1 MAIISPISNAE
12 FEAWTGD
19 VPAITTQL
27 EVYRRRIRQTRRRR
41 YLAMSALGMGALWVV
56 AALLSYLD
64 LAPAPLT
71 SALLGISLLF
81 PLAAFALETLLR
93 PSLPQTAALLD
104 SALDNKQRIVTSVE
118 LLSTQTQNSK
128 LKTQNFIEVAQ
139 LASTANL
146 LARNDPRTLYPARTP
161 WAHFALGAGLLL
173 LALSLFVFKG
183 IDDAFGTMQPGG
195 TPGNDQ
201 SAAAISS
208 PTAQSG
214 LPDSENTPQP
224 EATPQLEP
232 GSGGEEGS
240 VAESDSGPLDPDEA
254 ARRVEGSRQIQ
265 EALGKLGEA
274 LNEQSVTQQAADSL
288 KQGNYDDAAEQLEKL
303 GQENDQL
310 SEAAKEGL
318 ADSLDKAA
326 QGSESAPD
334 LQQAERKAA
343 DALRNGDYGEVDAAL
358 RDLAKKVRETGEN
371 VIPQHELAEGFPE
384 PEQDSSDSA
393 AEDPGS
399 EQSQSGEQD
408 QATDPQAQNGEQGD
422 PNQAGAD
429 NANEHEGSGGSG
441 DGKGSKVSD
450 PQANK
455 PLNVEGNP
463 FELDI
468 QPDPGPARP
477 GDAGAERP
485 ALTLEGSSGTSS
497 AAPATQGGQVTTPGE
512 NNSLPVE
519 RWQIIQKYFSP
530 DDSGQ

>member
-1 MAIISPISNAE
+1 L
-12 FEAWTGD
+12 
-19 VPAITTQL
+19 AITSPVGNMEFGARTSDVSAITPRL
-27 EVYRRRIRQTRRRR
+27 ELYRRRIRQDRRRR

-56 AALLSYLD
+56 AALLSYFD

-81 PLAAFALETLLR
+81 PLAAFALEALRR
-93 PSLPQTAALLD
+93 PSLPQTAAILD
-104 SALDNKQRIVTSVE
+104 TALDNKQRIVTSVE
-118 LLSTQTQNSK
+118 LLSTQHSALSTQNS
-128 LKTQNFIEVAQ
+128 IEGAQ
-139 LASTANL
+139 LASTADL
-146 LARNDPRTLYPARTP
+146 LARNDPRSLYPARTP

-183 IDDAFGTMQPGG
+183 IDDAFGAMQPGS
-195 TPGNDQ
+195 TPGNEQ
-201 SAAAISS
+201 PAAAVSS

-214 LPDSENTPQP
+214 LPESENTPQP
-224 EATPQLEP
+224 EEAPQPEP
-232 GSGGEEGS
+232 GSGGEEGT
-240 VAESDSGPLDPDEA
+240 VTESDSGPLDPDEA

-326 QGSESAPD
+326 QASDSAPD

-343 DALRNGDYGEVDAAL
+343 DALRAGDYGQVDAAL
-358 RDLAKKVRETGEN
+358 KDLAKKVRETGEN
-371 VIPQHELAEGFPE
+371 VIPQSELAEGFPE
-384 PEQDSSDSA
+384 PEQGSSDSA
-393 AEDPGS
+393 AEDQGGD
-399 EQSQSGEQD
+399 QSQGEQQD
-408 QATDPQAQNGEQGD
+408 PAADPQGKNGEQGD
-422 PNQAGAD
+422 PSQAGAD

-441 DGKGSKVSD
+441 DGKGTKVSD

-468 QPDPGPARP
+468 QPDPNQSRP
-477 GDAGAERP
+477 GDDGTERP